1 MVNSSTALNLK
12 KILKAMDMASEP
24 ERTGTMK
31 SSRAEE
37 GDMIPVVTTLVA
49 QLGVGGLISLIAEI
63 TEQQSDYFL
72 LSGERQKANQ
82 CMRDFRILQRA
93 LDMLGH

>member
-1 MVNSSTALNLK
+1 
-12 KILKAMDMASEP
+12 
-24 ERTGTMK
+24 MK
-31 SSRAEE
+31 LSRAEE
-37 GDMIPVVTTLVA
+37 GDPIPVVTTLVT
-49 QLGVGGLISLIAEI
+49 QLGIGGLIALIAEI

-93 LDMLGH
+93 VDALGH

>member
-1 MVNSSTALNLK
+1 
-12 KILKAMDMASEP
+12 
-24 ERTGTMK
+24 MK

-37 GDMIPVVTTLVA
+37 GDLIPVVTRLIT
-49 QLGVGGLISLIAEI
+49 QLGVGGLVALIAEI

-72 LSGERQKANQ
+72 LSGERQKAGQ

-93 LDMLGH
+93 AQTLGH

>member
-1 MVNSSTALNLK
+1 
-12 KILKAMDMASEP
+12 
-24 ERTGTMK
+24 MK

-37 GDMIPVVTTLVA
+37 GDLIPAVTTLIT
-49 QLGVGGLISLIAEI
+49 QLGVGGLIALIAEI

-93 LDMLGH
+93 VEALGH